1 MNDYWLKKAKAN
13 QKDRDKIEKATLARL
28 QTITNETS
36 AAFHKALS
44 DYKADFDVTDLGVNP
59 NEKVTPKELA
69 TLRKKYSKLLSEA
82 KTEQET
88 LELARL
94 ASLQKATQA
103 QVLANSIN
111 LALTQGTMGSIS
123 AVEKGLTGIVK
134 TEAKNMAKDITQYAK
149 LKVGFNQISPT
160 QVQAIIHQGYNGTDF
175 SSKLWYDRNRVAQI
189 VRDKVPGY
197 LAQGLSVDVASKE
210 LAELLQTNRTNA
222 ERILR
227 TEGTYVASQ
236 ADKLLYDQIGID
248 RYEFIATLD
257 SRTSEIC
264 MDLDGKVFE
273 VKDARPETNFPPMH
287 PNCRS
292 TTVPDVDT
300 SDLIAYRSVRDTDG
314 KSVLVDPE
322 GRKFVPDEDGNLVEK
337 GGDLPQYAQKLKP
350 TKLEPQFTLN
360 AKGYP
365 TVKKP
370 VKEMTA
376 QEYKEYKAAY
386 DAWKEASL
394 AEKSAKATEK
404 KWYIDKDGNLIEKD
418 GDLPQYAKKL
428 KVKEHVEKQYTLN
441 ANGYPTVKI
450 PEADMTA
457 AEYAEYKKAY
467 DAWLAK
473 INEMKAAAAAQAKKL
488 EAEQLAAKKAQAAKK
503 WYIDK
508 DGKPHLNVSFQDLT
522 DEEAEEAVAAMDA
535 WKLKKLSSAAKEA
548 VDGFANA
555 DKSGKYLATPDL
567 TSALEHASSRTKSID
582 WNAITKTVRNQPIS
596 TTYAPYYQESQ
607 PWVQGLSSS
616 SRRGIADY
624 SGSLYKKINDYFFSG
639 GKGPLEPAT
648 ESAIKHIDAGL
659 RGRKL
664 QRDTHLWRGVKK
676 NHFGDWQVGDVRHTE
691 TYWSTSLNYRTS
703 ASLMGGEMN
712 EQGVMLRI
720 LAPKGSP
727 GQYLDGASIFNNTEA
742 EVLLPRNTPFR
753 VLRKTER
760 EIIIELIED

>member
-13 QKDRDKIEKATLARL
+13 QKDRDKIEKATLAKL
-28 QTITNETS
+28 QTITNEAS

-44 DYKADFDVTDLGVNP
+44 DYKADFGVTDLGVNP

-123 AVEKGLTGIVK
+123 AIEKGLTGIVK
-134 TEAKNMAKDITQYAK
+134 TEAKNMAKDIAQYAK
-149 LKVGFNQISPT
+149 LEVGFNQISPT

-264 MDLDGKVFE
+264 MDLDGKLFE
-273 VKDARPETNFPPMH
+273 VKDAKPETNFPPMH

-322 GRKFVPDEDGNLVEK
+322 GRKFVPDKDGNLIEK

-386 DAWKEASL
+386 DAWKESSL
-394 AEKSAKATEK
+394 AEKAAKA
-404 KWYIDKDGNLIEKD
+404 
-418 GDLPQYAKKL
+418 
-428 KVKEHVEKQYTLN
+428 
-441 ANGYPTVKI
+441 
-450 PEADMTA
+450 PE
-457 AEYAEYKKAY
+457 
-467 DAWLAK
+467 
-473 INEMKAAAAAQAKKL
+473 
-488 EAEQLAAKKAQAAKK
+488 KK

-522 DEEAEEAVAAMDA
+522 DEEQANANAAMDA
-535 WKLKKLSSAAKEA
+535 WKLKKLRSAAKEA

-555 DKSGKYLATPDL
+555 DMSGKYLATPDL

-582 WNAITKTVRNQPIS
+582 WNAITKTVRNPPIA
-596 TTYAPYYQESQ
+596 TTYEPYYQESQ
-607 PWVQGLSSS
+607 SWVRGLSSA
-616 SRRGIADY
+616 SRKGIADY
-624 SGSLYKKINDYFFSG
+624 SNALYKKINDYFFSG
-639 GKGPLEPAT
+639 GKGPLESST

-676 NHFGDWQVGDVRHTE
+676 NHFRDWQVGDVRQTE

-703 ASLMGGEMN
+703 ASFMGGEMN

-727 GQYLDGASIFNNTEA
+727 GQYLDGASIFSNTEA